1 MRGSRALKG
10 DLVRRAMIPL
20 LTVAAIAFTIWW
32 LEYRPRG
39 GGEQALDAYGPVD
52 LPPSL
57 ATPDREVVPRE
68 GALAPDFLLPT
79 LEGKA
84 VRLSDLRGKGVVI
97 NFWATWCPP
106 CRKEMPQLVAAYQ
119 RYRKEGLEVV
129 AVNVGEP
136 EGRVRQFAEEFGM
149 EFTVALDKIGA
160 VARAYSLLGLPTTFF
175 VDRQG
180 VIRMVHAGA
189 FKEQKEGLGVQ
200 EAIGASELE
209 EGILQILR

>member
-1 MRGSRALKG
+1 MKG
-10 DLVRRAMIPL
+10 DLVRRTVIPL
-20 LTVAAIAFTIWW
+20 LTVVAIAFTIWW

-39 GGEQALDAYGPVD
+39 GGGEALDAYGPVD
-52 LPPSL
+52 LPPAL
-57 ATPDREVVPRE
+57 ATPDKEVAPRE

-79 LEGKA
+79 LDGKT

-119 RYRKEGLEVV
+119 RYRNDGLEVV

-136 EGRVRQFAEEFGM
+136 EDRVRQFAEEFGM
-149 EFTVALDKIGA
+149 RFTVALDKIGA
-160 VARAYSLLGLPTTFF
+160 VARTYSLLGLPTTFF

-180 VIRMVHAGA
+180 VIRIVHAGA
-189 FKEQKEGLGVQ
+189 FKEQKGGIGAQ

>member
-1 MRGSRALKG
+1 MRGCRALKG
-10 DLVRRAMIPL
+10 DLVRRTVIPL
-20 LTVAAIAFTIWW
+20 LTVVAIAFTIWW

-39 GGEQALDAYGPVD
+39 GGGEALDAYGPVD
-52 LPPSL
+52 LPPAL
-57 ATPDREVVPRE
+57 ATPDKEVAPRE

-79 LEGKA
+79 LDGKT

-119 RYRKEGLEVV
+119 RYRNEGLEVV

-136 EGRVRQFAEEFGM
+136 EDRVRQFAEEFGM
-149 EFTVALDKIGA
+149 RFTVALDKIGA
-160 VARAYSLLGLPTTFF
+160 VARTYSLLGLPTTFF

-180 VIRMVHAGA
+180 VIRIVHAGA
-189 FKEQKEGLGVQ
+189 FKEQKGRIGVQ